1 MWCGAHWTDKKKQS
15 DELCEDVRLLVPN
28 MTYSISMFCGCLAI
42 IFAELNHHV
51 ECFRFVADIG
61 TFTFCPKNLVVV
73 VNKELCSEAITLVDR
88 HKEDVLKN
96 FMLSFCVRS
105 NISSSL
111 YKTMHI
117 CSNWQQYYN
126 IASWWNWFSRIS
138 CHPPPLF
145 TLPFSHPIT
154 A

>member
-1 MWCGAHWTDKKKQS
+1 
-15 DELCEDVRLLVPN
+15 
-28 MTYSISMFCGCLAI
+28 MFCGCLAI
-42 IFAELNHHV
+42 IFTELNHHV
-51 ECFRFVADIG
+51 ECLRFVADIG

-73 VNKELCSEAITLVDR
+73 VNTELCSEAITLVDKY
-88 HKEDVLKN
+88 KEDVLKN

-126 IASWWNWFSRIS
+126 IAS
-138 CHPPPLF
+138 
-145 TLPFSHPIT
+145 
-154 A
+154 